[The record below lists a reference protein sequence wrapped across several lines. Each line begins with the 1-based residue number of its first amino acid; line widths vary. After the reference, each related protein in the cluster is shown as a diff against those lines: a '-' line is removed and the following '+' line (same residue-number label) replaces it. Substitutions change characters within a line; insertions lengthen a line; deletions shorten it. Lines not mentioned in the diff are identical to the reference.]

1 MKVLKVFKILDTQ
14 TGLYSTGGYT
24 PSWTDEGK
32 TYRTKAQ
39 VSSALKLY
47 ERGSTSWPVKATRK
61 AIEQAQ
67 KDARRKVPDFWVVI
81 EFELKPVKR
90 TRATSLV

>member
-24 PSWTDEGK
+24 PSWTDDGK

-39 VSSALKLY
+39 VSAALKLY
-47 ERGSTSWPVKATRK
+47 TRGSTSWPVKATQK
-61 AIEQAQ
+61 AVEQIQ
-67 KDARRKVPDFWVVI
+67 KNARREVPESWVVV
-81 EFELKPVKR
+81 EFELKSVKR
-90 TRATSLV
+90 TRAASLV